1 VIYDCRD
8 RVRVR
13 NAVLV
18 LTTLA
23 WVLLLT
29 RASRIPSLSGPHAHH
44 HTSNHN
50 AVLTSAAVDWVLMLA
65 CMMAPILIQPIQFVR
80 GSTLARRR
88 TRTTMLFVAG
98 YTVVWMFAGALM
110 LALAP
115 ALGSSGFPPYVRVG
129 AFFLIALTW
138 QCSPAKQACLNR
150 CHVLSPLPAFGR
162 TADTGTLVF
171 GATQGMWCA
180 GSCWAWMLLPL
191 LLSSGHIVAM
201 VATTLLI
208 LCERLDDPAP
218 VSWRWRG
225 LGKAARIVG
234 AQARIRVPRLLLEV
248 ETKQRWVLS
257 QF

>member
-1 VIYDCRD
+1 MIYDGRD

-13 NAVLV
+13 NTVLV
-18 LTTLA
+18 LATLA

-29 RASRIPSLSGPHAHH
+29 RASRIPGLSDPHAHH
-44 HTSNHN
+44 HVTKLG
-50 AVLTSAAVDWVLMLA
+50 AVSPSDALDWLLMLA
-65 CMMAPILIQPIQFVR
+65 AMMAPILIQPIQFVR

-88 TRTTMLFVAG
+88 TRTTLLFVAG
-98 YTVVWMFAGALM
+98 YTVVWMFVGALM
-110 LALAP
+110 LLLARAP
-115 ALGSSGFPPYVRVG
+115 GPSGFPAYVRVG

-138 QCSPAKQACLNR
+138 QCSPAKQVCLNR

-171 GATQGMWCA
+171 GATQGVWCA

-201 VATTLLI
+201 IATTFLI
-208 LCERLDDPAP
+208 LCERLDDPAR

-225 LGKAARIVG
+225 LGKAARIVA
-234 AQARIRVPRLLLEV
+234 AQARILMPRYSSFIAGS
-248 ETKQRWVLS
+248 QRHS
-257 QF
+257 